1 MRMHIPPTYSSNR
14 HAPAQVVAGM
24 RLRKRRLTKPA
35 AETTTA
41 EAKGAGEAAEDTE
54 QEEQARP
61 STLLSVLAEAAGV
74 MQAR

>member
-1 MRMHIPPTYSSNR
+1 M
-14 HAPAQVVAGM
+14 
-24 RLRKRRLTKPA
+24 TKPA

-61 STLLSVLAEAAGV
+61 STLSVLAEAAGV